1 MGYRPRFLEL
11 LSLVPDPGETGT
23 FQMTAGNGN
32 PAVLRFFGESEFI
45 EGETTID
52 GFEVCGFSARGPQK
66 SSDNEDS
73 GLVMPY
79 GEDGMVLAVADGA
92 GGLPAGRKASNTLLQ
107 AFIEL
112 LPVAA
117 ADSTPMR
124 VAIISAI
131 EEGNRRIQEFSNGSA
146 TTLTV
151 AGIERGLLRHY
162 QVGDSVAYLLGQRG
176 KVKTQTVQHSPVGFA
191 VEAGFLDEQEAM
203 THEDR
208 HYVSN
213 FVGIPSMRID
223 VSSEVNIAAR
233 DTILV
238 ASDGLS
244 DNLHATEII
253 DIARAGRLRTC
264 LEELGEAS
272 LSRMTMP
279 EPDAPSKPDDI
290 TILLARRL
298 SRRR

>member
-1 MGYRPRFLEL
+1 
-11 LSLVPDPGETGT
+11 
-23 FQMTAGNGN
+23 MTADNGN
-32 PAVLRFFGESEFI
+32 PAVLGFFGDSEFV

-52 GFEVCGFSARGPQK
+52 GFEICGFSARGPHK

-79 GEDGMVLAVADGA
+79 GEDGIVLAVADGA

-107 AFIEL
+107 TFVDL

-117 ADSTPMR
+117 AESTPMR

-151 AGIERGLLRHY
+151 AGVQHGRLRHY

-176 KVKTQTVQHSPVGFA
+176 RVKTQTVQHSPVGFA

-203 THEDR
+203 THADR

-213 FVGIPSMRID
+213 FVGIASMRID
-223 VSSEVNIAAR
+223 VSSEVSIAAR

-244 DNLHATEII
+244 DNLHPSEII
-253 DIARAGRLRTC
+253 DVARAGPLRNC

-272 LSRMTMP
+272 LTRMTMP
-279 EPDAPSKPDDI
+279 EPGAPSKADDI
-290 TILLARRL
+290 TILLARRHT
-298 SRRR
+298 RRR